1 MVLNQLLDNISV
13 GKTDLK
19 WVLCGDLFKEKIKLR
34 EYMKRI
40 QNCLD
45 VSLFKSVIRILPNPR
60 SSGIIPNYFWTRN
73 GLRKNKIKKIWKI
86 DGIV

>member
-1 MVLNQLLDNISV
+1 
-13 GKTDLK
+13 
-19 WVLCGDLFKEKIKLR
+19 
-34 EYMKRI
+34 MKVI

>member
-1 MVLNQLLDNISV
+1 MVLNQLPEI
-13 GKTDLK
+13 DLK
-19 WVLCGDLFKEKIKLR
+19 WVLYGDLFKEKIKLI
-34 EYMKRI
+34 EYMKSVI
-40 QNCLD
+40 D
-45 VSLFKSVIRILPNPR
+45 DISKFKSVIRILPNPR